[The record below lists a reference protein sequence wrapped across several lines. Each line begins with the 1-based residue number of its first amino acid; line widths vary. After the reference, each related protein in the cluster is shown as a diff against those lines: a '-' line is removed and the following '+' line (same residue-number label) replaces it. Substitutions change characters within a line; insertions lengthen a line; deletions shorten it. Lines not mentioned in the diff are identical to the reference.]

1 MYLKVKF
8 TYNVMIE
15 ESVIKHKY
23 IDFMDRRSIE
33 IFDCLSVVSSKF
45 RPLIQISI
53 FGVQK
58 IVSFF

>member
-1 MYLKVKF
+1 
-8 TYNVMIE
+8 MIE